1 MEGANAGGE
10 RELSEEA
17 EDVLPEETAKSKTI
31 RLEGATYTIATSSSN
46 TRMTSHELSTSME
59 SIYRV
64 RASEDDFVVASRR
77 VVDEDEPRRERDAGY
92 R

>member
-31 RLEGATYTIATSSSN
+31 RLEGATYTIGES
-46 TRMTSHELSTSME
+46 TRILLSLFFLLSFPLLRLRNNH
-59 SIYRV
+59 SQV
-64 RASEDDFVVASRR
+64 
-77 VVDEDEPRRERDAGY
+77 
-92 R
+92 

>member
-1 MEGANAGGE
+1 
-10 RELSEEA
+10 
-17 EDVLPEETAKSKTI
+17 
-31 RLEGATYTIATSSSN
+31 
-46 TRMTSHELSTSME
+46 MTSHELSTSME